1 MREEIKDI
9 INKNL
14 QELKTKQTNQQN
26 INDKLFQ
33 KNIRIHT
40 KSKIAE
46 DMITYFP
53 EQKKFAASRCS

>member
-26 INDKLFQ
+26 INDKLLQ
-33 KNIRIHT
+33 KNINNKT
-40 KSKIAE
+40 EAE
-46 DMITYFP
+46 KTNIVVKDD
-53 EQKKFAASRCS
+53 

>member
-26 INDKLFQ
+26 INDKFFQ
-33 KNIRIHT
+33 
-40 KSKIAE
+40 
-46 DMITYFP
+46 
-53 EQKKFAASRCS
+53 

>member
-26 INDKLFQ
+26 INDKLIE
-33 KNIRIHT
+33 KNINNKTESEKTNIIV
-40 KSKIAE
+40 K
-46 DMITYFP
+46 DN
-53 EQKKFAASRCS
+53 

>member
-26 INDKLFQ
+26 INDKL
-33 KNIRIHT
+33 I
-40 KSKIAE
+40 E
-46 DMITYFP
+46 
-53 EQKKFAASRCS
+53 KKH